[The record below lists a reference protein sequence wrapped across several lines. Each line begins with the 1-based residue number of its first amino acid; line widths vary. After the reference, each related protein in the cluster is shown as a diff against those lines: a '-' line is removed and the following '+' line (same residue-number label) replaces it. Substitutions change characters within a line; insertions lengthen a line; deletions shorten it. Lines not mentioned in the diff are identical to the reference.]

1 MFGVIHNGTD
11 SQERRKLC
19 TWKEYELGVLRTTPE
34 GTDFSPG
41 VVGETGE
48 LIDLWKKQH
57 NQKVDVPRQKVI
69 EEAGDALWYVA
80 ANSLV
85 GVSMISY
92 ANCKHVAW
100 WEVYIRTYAY
110 LTGDI
115 DPTPVVS
122 AILSLVKEMTGD
134 TLTAEELFSEIAF
147 YNLMKLAKR
156 YPEGFAPGGGIR

>member
-19 TWKEYELGVLRTTPE
+19 TWQEYELGVLRTTPE
-34 GTDFSPG
+34 DTDFSPG

-57 NQKVDVPRQKVI
+57 NQRQDIPRQKII

-80 ANSLV
+80 ARSPL
-85 GVSMISY
+85 GGPIEY
-92 ANCKHVAW
+92 ADCDHAPW
-100 WEVYIRTYAY
+100 WELYVKTFAFM
-110 LTGDI
+110 TGDD

-134 TLTAEELFSEIAF
+134 TLTAEELFSEIAL